1 MGKPGLR
8 KVHRYSV
15 EFKLTAVKLSHL
27 PGVEV
32 QTVANAL
39 DIHPF
44 MLSRWRKEV
53 RDGVLKGRA
62 RRMDLPARSARE
74 LNQLQALK
82 REHALLQAEHELLK
96 KAIRFSSARKTEI
109 FAFIDT
115 QRERFAVKRLCA
127 LYGVTRAGYYA
138 WR

>member
-1 MGKPGLR
+1 VGKPGL
-8 KVHRYSV
+8 KKIHRYSV

-27 PGVEV
+27 RGVEV

-62 RRMDLPARSARE
+62 RRVELPARPARE
-74 LNQLQALK
+74 MKQLQALK
-82 REHALLQAEHELLK
+82 REHALLQEEHELLK
-96 KAIRFSSARKTEI
+96 KAIRFSS
-109 FAFIDT
+109 
-115 QRERFAVKRLCA
+115 ERRRTSSRSSTLS
-127 LYGVTRAGYYA
+127 AGGSP
-138 WR
+138 

>member
-1 MGKPGLR
+1 VGKPGLK

-15 EFKLTAVKLSHL
+15 DFKLTAVKLSDMA
-27 PGVEV
+27 GVEV

-62 RRMDLPARSARE
+62 RRVAVPSRRARE
-74 LNQLQALK
+74 LKQLQALQ
-82 REHALLQAEHELLK
+82 REHALLQEEHELLK
-96 KAIRFSSARKTEI
+96 KAIRFSSVRRRRSLRSSASN
-109 FAFIDT
+109 
-115 QRERFAVKRLCA
+115 
-127 LYGVTRAGYYA
+127 GRAST
-138 WR
+138 

>member
-8 KVHRYSV
+8 KGNRYST
-15 EFKLTAVKLSHL
+15 EFKLTAVKLSHI

-53 RDGVLKGRA
+53 REGLVTGRA
-62 RRMDLPARSARE
+62 RRVEMPSRPARE
-74 LNQLQALK
+74 LKQLQALK
-82 REHALLQAEHELLK
+82 REHAMLKAEHELLK
-96 KAIRFSSARKTEI
+96 KAIRFSSARRRKSSS
-109 FAFIDT
+109 FS
-115 QRERFAVKRLCA
+115 
-127 LYGVTRAGYYA
+127 RASGNGS
-138 WR
+138 R

>member
-1 MGKPGLR
+1 MGKPGPK

-15 EFKLTAVKLSHL
+15 EFKLTAVKLSRM

-53 RDGVLKGRA
+53 RDGRLQGRA
-62 RRMDLPARSARE
+62 RRVDLPSRSARE
-74 LNQLQALK
+74 IRQLQALK
-82 REHALLQAEHELLK
+82 REHAMLKEEHELLK
-96 KAIRFSSARKTEI
+96 KRSWARV
-109 FAFIDT
+109 AHP
-115 QRERFAVKRLCA
+115 AA
-127 LYGVTRAGYYA
+127 
-138 WR
+138 